1 MSSCSSKR
9 SHGALLYNGG
19 GPNTFTSAA
28 IMLSTASL
36 PPSGG
41 SATVT
46 AKVNKGSNKPL
57 KKMFIRKS
65 EIPEKIAAERK
76 LFQVNNVVH
85 S

>member
-1 MSSCSSKR
+1 
-9 SHGALLYNGG
+9 
-19 GPNTFTSAA
+19 
-28 IMLSTASL
+28 MLSTASL

-76 LFQVNNVVH
+76 LFQVNNVAH